1 MWTAT
6 YETTTDVPAQ
16 KLHTAILDINRWSV
30 WDDGLEF
37 AKIDA
42 APKAGAAFALKPK
55 GGPLVKLTVDDAQPH
70 RLIDTAHLWGGKMR
84 TSHEYLRR
92 GGQTLIRF
100 KIEVWGPLG
109 FFWRKIVGEN
119 QIKEAPQQTAAFVSY
134 ARSL

>member
-6 YETTTDVPAQ
+6 YETTTDVSAQ
-16 KLHTAILDINRWSV
+16 KLYDAILDINHWSA

-37 AKIDA
+37 ARIETQ
-42 APKAGAAFALKPK
+42 PEAGAPFTLKPK
-55 GGPLVKLTVDDAQPH
+55 GGPLVKLTVDNAQPH
-70 RLIDTAHLWGGKMR
+70 RLIDTAHLFGGKMR

-109 FFWRKIVGEN
+109 FFWRKIVGET
-119 QIKEAPQQTAAFVSY
+119 QIKEAPAQMAAFINY
-134 ARSL
+134 ARSV